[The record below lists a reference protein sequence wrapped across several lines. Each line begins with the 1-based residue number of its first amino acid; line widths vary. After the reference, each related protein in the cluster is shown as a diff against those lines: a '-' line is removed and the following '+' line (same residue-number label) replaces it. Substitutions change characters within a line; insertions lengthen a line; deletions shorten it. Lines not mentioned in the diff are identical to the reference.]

1 MSWGHKYL
9 HRGEFSTQSDIY
21 GLGVLILETTTG
33 KKNGKK
39 DSCGREYIYEVHCKW
54 TDDYIASKHR
64 SLDGDFLQQIKAC
77 ILLGLKCVHIDRK
90 MRPSIEYIVDTLN
103 GLTSCYSCP
112 LIAPEPLAYSSRPL
126 IMKPPE
132 PLAWSSRR
140 LIVQP
145 PKLRFSFEP
154 KRLISCSFSLTN
166 TTDGH
171 IAFMLVTENPRI
183 YLTKLPLCGLV
194 LPNCIYTINVTMRE
208 HKESRNGE
216 FLPVRSSTAREEQ
229 LTNAHPDSLA
239 GDEVKEVRL
248 CVVCD
253 PQEGTTSN
261 QSIQSAAEII
271 ASQNYRQVLSVD
283 VHSNKPWILTSNW
296 RGCVCIWNYQTKTEE
311 KYFEVSA
318 DEPVFSATFIER
330 EEWLVAGGGD
340 GYIYVYRYDTMEEI
354 KSFEANDGR
363 DIRSLATSPTRT
375 FLLSASDD
383 HMIKIWDWKDS
394 WKCMRTFLGHGNC
407 VTQVMFD
414 LNDSNSFASASL
426 DHTIK
431 MWDIYSTTCN
441 ATLDGQPDGALCL
454 HYLTDRNEQRL
465 LCGYLDGAA
474 KIWDPEK
481 ECCIS
486 AEGGNAKSVNALC
499 WHPKLRVVITGSLD
513 GTAQIWKSTKTGYR
527 LENVIG
533 FNLGA
538 VNAIGYIQGLTRI
551 VVGCEQ
557 GITMMEI
564 NFPQKEGIVH
574 QEKNNKNDL
583 ESVYDSTWLRECD
596 LTSERR
602 SNKLRLFKK

>member
-1 MSWGHKYL
+1 MSWEHKYL

-21 GLGVLILETTTG
+21 SLGVLILETTTG
-33 KKNGKK
+33 QENGKK
-39 DSCGREYIYEVHCKW
+39 DPSGREYIYEVRNNW
-54 TDDYIASKHR
+54 TDDYIASKHH
-64 SLDGDFLQQIKAC
+64 SLGADSLHQIKVC
-77 ILLGLKCVHIDRK
+77 ILVGLKCVDTDRK
-90 MRPSIEYIVDTLN
+90 MRPSIQWIVDMLE
-103 GLTSCYSCP
+103 GRVACSSKP
-112 LIAPEPLAYSSRPL
+112 LIV
-126 IMKPPE
+126 PE
-132 PLAWSSRR
+132 PLAWTSRH

-145 PKLRFSFEP
+145 PELRFSFEP

-183 YLTKLPLCGLV
+183 YLTKLPLCGV
-194 LPNCIYTINVTMRE
+194 VPPNHIYTINVTMRE

-216 FLPVRSSTAREEQ
+216 FLTLRSSTAREEQ

-239 GDEVKEVRL
+239 GDEVKEVKL

-253 PQEGTTSN
+253 RQEGTTSN
-261 QSIQSAAEII
+261 QSIQPAAEVI
-271 ASQNYRQVLSVD
+271 ASQNYRLVLSVD
-283 VHSNKPWILTSNW
+283 VHPNKPWILTSNR

-318 DEPVFSATFIER
+318 EKPVYSAMFIER
-330 EEWLVAGGGD
+330 EEWIMAGGGD

-354 KSFEANDGR
+354 MSFKAHD
-363 DIRSLATSPTRT
+363 DHHIRSLAASPTRT

-414 LNDSNSFASASL
+414 PNDSNSFASASL

-481 ECCIS
+481 ECCVS
-486 AEGGNAKSVNALC
+486 ADGGIAKSVNALC
-499 WHPKLRVVITGSLD
+499 WHPELRVVITGSLD
-513 GTAQIWKSTKTGYR
+513 GTVQIWKSTKPGYR
-527 LENVIG
+527 LENIIG

-564 NFPQKEGIVH
+564 NFLQKEGVVH
-574 QEKNNKNDL
+574 QEGNNKNDL
-583 ESVYDSTWLRECD
+583 ESVYDSTWLHECD
-596 LTSERR
+596 LTSEHRP
-602 SNKLRLFKK
+602 NKLRLFE